1 MSPYGNFNE
10 HAQEV
15 WNFVRCQRPDGTAYG
30 TAGTCR
36 KGVQAE
42 KEVEE
47 KKKGRQGPS
56 RSDLSE
62 YWQERANS
70 AEVRYDKKLQ
80 RSTTIHTGE
89 SPPALVQKMK
99 PYTTLSGDEKASIH
113 MYGAAGNKEQIFDA
127 MNMKLRTGQ
136 EPPDEK
142 REAVEFTIQ
151 NLKTALNKLPDVKGE
166 FYRAVSKGGAR
177 AIQGL
182 SLGTIIEDRG
192 FGSYSDEGGPNISP
206 FIDRKSKDNIVMVVQ
221 GKRMKNVSPVMPY
234 QEGEHLSAPG
244 TKLRL
249 TRIEEK
255 GTWTQKINDYVP
267 TYYFEEV

>member
-1 MSPYGNFNE
+1 
-10 HAQEV
+10 
-15 WNFVRCQRPDGTAYG
+15 
-30 TAGTCR
+30 
-36 KGVQAE
+36 
-42 KEVEE
+42 
-47 KKKGRQGPS
+47 
-56 RSDLSE
+56 
-62 YWQERANS
+62 
-70 AEVRYDKKLQ
+70 
-80 RSTTIHTGE
+80 
-89 SPPALVQKMK
+89 
-99 PYTTLSGDEKASIH
+99 

-151 NLKTALNKLPDVKGE
+151 NLKAALNKLPDVKGE

-182 SLGTIIEDRG
+182 GLGTIIEDRG

-206 FIDRKSKDNIVMVVQ
+206 FIDSKSKDNIVMVVQ

-234 QEGEHLSAPG
+234 PEGEHLSAPG

-255 GTWTQKINDYVP
+255 GTWSQKINDYVP